1 MRVKSQELIDYLRDV
16 LPPFF
21 ARKDVEKFTQGII
34 TRRQLE
40 MMDYRGTGPV
50 CTKMRTRIYYKEE
63 DFIAWLERAEGEY
76 RVEDYTQYGVRN
88 VRNSGEEEV
97 SPR

>member
-1 MRVKSQELIDYLRDV
+1 MRVTSQEFIDYLREV

-34 TRRQLE
+34 TRKQLE
-40 MMDYRGTGPV
+40 MMDYRGTGPT
-50 CTKMRTRIYYKEE
+50 CSKIRTRVYYKKE

-76 RVEDYTQYGVRN
+76 HVEDYTQYGVRI
-88 VRNSGEEEV
+88 VRNSGQEEG
-97 SPR
+97 SAR

>member
-1 MRVKSQELIDYLRDV
+1 MRVKSQEFIDYLREI

-34 TRRQLE
+34 TRKQLE
-40 MMDYRGTGPV
+40 MMEYRGTGPV
-50 CTKMRTRIYYKEE
+50 CSKMRTRIYYKKE

-76 RVEDYTQYGVRN
+76 HVEDYTQYGVRI
-88 VRNSGEEEV
+88 VHDSGRKEG
-97 SPR
+97 SPG

>member
-1 MRVKSQELIDYLRDV
+1 MSRVYNFSAGPAV
-16 LPPFF
+16 LPEQVLRE
-21 ARKDVEKFTQGII
+21 AAE
-34 TRRQLE
+34 E

-50 CTKMRTRIYYKEE
+50 CTKMRTRIYYKKE

-76 RVEDYTQYGVRN
+76 RVEDYTQYGVRI

>member
-1 MRVKSQELIDYLRDV
+1 MRVKSQEFIDYLREV

-34 TRRQLE
+34 TRTQLE
-40 MMDYRGTGPV
+40 MKDYRGTGPT
-50 CTKMRTRIYYKEE
+50 CSKMRTRVYYKTE

-76 RVEDYTQYGVRN
+76 HVEDYTQYGVRI
-88 VRNSGEEEV
+88 VRNSGQEEG
-97 SPR
+97 SAR

>member
-1 MRVKSQELIDYLRDV
+1 MRVKSQEFIDYLREV

-34 TRRQLE
+34 TRKQLE
-40 MMDYRGTGPV
+40 MMDYRGTGPT
-50 CTKMRTRIYYKEE
+50 CSKMRTRVYYKKE

-76 RVEDYTQYGVRN
+76 HVEDYTQYGVRI
-88 VRNSGEEEV
+88 VRNSCQEEG
-97 SPR
+97 SAR

>member
-1 MRVKSQELIDYLRDV
+1 MRVKSQEFIDYLREV

-34 TRRQLE
+34 TRKQLE
-40 MMDYRGTGPV
+40 MLDYRGTGPT
-50 CTKMRTRIYYKEE
+50 CSKIRTRVYYKKE

-76 RVEDYTQYGVRN
+76 HVEDYTQYGVRI
-88 VRNSGEEEV
+88 VRNSGQEEG
-97 SPR
+97 SAR

>member
-34 TRRQLE
+34 TRRQL
-40 MMDYRGTGPV
+40 
-50 CTKMRTRIYYKEE
+50 
-63 DFIAWLERAEGEY
+63 
-76 RVEDYTQYGVRN
+76 
-88 VRNSGEEEV
+88 
-97 SPR
+97 